1 MKYTKLL
8 LLLLPFLVATGCKK
22 DDPKPK
28 TADGPQL
35 HFKFKFDPTQERLDN
50 FGQPAVVPAGNAG
63 QVPQFNGMSAH
74 YLELTTGPYVQ
85 LGNGEVLFKNVE
97 TTEGGSTAIVFD
109 DEVIVGNNEV
119 FLSVP
124 LSELSPGEYEYIRVS
139 LAYQNFDV
147 QFDYTVP
154 QLGTQTYT
162 GTLAS
167 FVGYNTYIG
176 SYNIKDETVTV
187 NANKLQGYWGFE
199 TQYNVTTGQ
208 APATT
213 VPNLLSATSPIP
225 NGSCVVTGQFADKFT
240 VTGNETEDVTV
251 VVSLS
256 VNNSFEWNDLDGDDR
271 WDPGE
276 GENVV
281 DMGLRGLIPYVE

>member
-22 DDPKPK
+22 DKDDDPGNEA
-28 TADGPQL
+28 TL
-35 HFKFKFDPTQERLDN
+35 HFKFVLDPNQQRLDN
-50 FGQPAVVPAGNAG
+50 FGQPAAMPAGNAG
-63 QVPQFNGMSAH
+63 QVPQFNGISAH
-74 YLELTTGPYVQ
+74 YVELTTGPYVQ
-85 LGNGEVLFKNVE
+85 LGDGEVLFMNEE
-97 TTEGGSTAIVFD
+97 TDQAGSRAIVFD

-124 LSELSPGEYEYIRVS
+124 LRDVTPGDYQYIRVS
-139 LAYQNFDV
+139 LAYQNYDV
-147 QFDYTVP
+147 EFDYTIP

-167 FVGYNTYIG
+167 FVGYNTYIS
-176 SYNIKDETVTV
+176 SYQVKDSTITV
-187 NANKLQGYWGFE
+187 NDNKLQGYWGFE
-199 TQYNVTTGQ
+199 TQYNVLTGQ
-208 APATT
+208 APVTT
-213 VPNLLSATSPIP
+213 VPNPLAATSPIP
-225 NGSCVVTGQFADKFT
+225 AGSCVVTGEFNNGFT
-240 VTGNETEDVTV
+240 ITGDETEDVTV

-256 VNNSFEWNDLDGDDR
+256 INNSFEWEDLDGDGN

-281 DMGLRGLIPYVE
+281 DMGLRGLLPYVQ